1 MNNMTLFT
9 ATTITT
15 AAICT
20 AAHLVAGGGKHLAES
35 KQPILVNGAEVT
47 GVLELRDD
55 NSIYGIISVTNRSQK
70 TVTGELKHATFQT
83 PASSPMMRMM
93 PRPLQKHSGD
103 CSFDL
108 SPGGGTQF
116 EFCVVKPPV
125 EAAPDVKANTISQL
139 ITPVGMRVAP
149 PQWSL
154 LISHAEIKPPAFGG
168 SLTLSQK
175 GMVLP
180 PEGALVLAHAV
191 APIAIVAQATPEA
204 TTR

>member
-35 KQPILVNGAEVT
+35 KHPILVDGAEVT

-55 NSIYGIISVTNRSQK
+55 NSIYGIISVTNRSQRA
-70 TVTGELKHATFQT
+70 VTGKLNHATFQT
-83 PASSPMMRMM
+83 PASRPMMRMM
-93 PRPLQKHSGD
+93 PRPLQKHTGD

-116 EFCVVKPPV
+116 EFCVVEPHV
-125 EAAPDVKANTISQL
+125 EAAPDLKTNMISERMA
-139 ITPVGMRVAP
+139 PVGMRMTA

-154 LISHAEIKPPAFGG
+154 LISHAAIVAPAFGG

-175 GMVLP
+175 GLVLP

-191 APIAIVAQATPEA
+191 APITIVAQATLEA